1 MHTCVFWLI
10 VAGILLVSEMM
21 TLTFYLLWL
30 SIGAG
35 AAALVAWIAPDNIL
49 MQVLVGCAVALVL
62 TLFTKPLVRRFR
74 ASRGFQDIGT
84 ELIGKQGVVVEPID
98 KAKNGIVKIGGD
110 TWTAMSDQF
119 IDVGERVI
127 VVKRGNA
134 ILEVERWEGTH

>member
-1 MHTCVFWLI
+1 MHTWVFWLI
-10 VAGILLVSEMM
+10 AAGILLVFEMM

-35 AAALVAWIAPDNIL
+35 AAALVALIAPDNIL
-49 MQVLVGCAVALVL
+49 MQVVIGCVVALIL

-74 ASRGFQDIGT
+74 TSRGFQDIGT
-84 ELIGKQGVVVEPID
+84 ELVGKQGIVVEPID
-98 KAKNGIVKIGGD
+98 KSKNGIVKIGGD
-110 TWTAMSDQF
+110 TWTAVSDQF
-119 IDVGERVI
+119 IDVGEQVI